1 MKSPVRHNGCFRN
14 LGALSHAYWTVCF
27 FSQVIDYLPMH
38 IFRRCVARYGGNRYM
53 KKFSCFDQYP
63 WMSFAQLT
71 DRESLRDIEVCLR
84 AQ

>member
-1 MKSPVRHNGCFRN
+1 M
-14 LGALSHAYWTVCF
+14 HAGQFV

-38 IFRRCVARYGGNRYM
+38 IFRRFVVRYGGDRYM

-63 WMSFAQLT
+63 CMSFAQLT

-84 AQ
+84 A